1 MNTQKPTPK
10 PEQNQITIRGA
21 RTHNLKGIDVDI
33 PHNAL
38 TVVSGVSGSGK
49 SSLAF
54 DTVYAEGQ
62 RRYVE
67 SLSAYARQ
75 FLERIE
81 KPDVDHMDG
90 LAPAIAI
97 KQKNQT
103 RNPRSTVATAT
114 EIYDY
119 LRLLYA
125 RCGTVTCLH
134 CGGIVK
140 HDTVD
145 EIVAALLALPEGTR
159 TYALF
164 PIVRAEVKIEPMQAA
179 KSEIEAEP
187 ESKPQ
192 KSVAKKSAKSVK
204 SAVAPAYDLTESLKE
219 RLAELRRRGYN
230 RLYQAGKIVEFSTP
244 ESLLEL
250 DFAQPIFVLADRLA
264 LSSDIRSRIVDAIET
279 GYRESGEIQFH
290 LIPRTPDSTQQ
301 NQSNLIPSE
310 AEHSPSN
317 INRSKESSVILSK
330 AGRSA
335 SEANRS
341 NENIV
346 ILSKAGRSASE
357 ANRSNENI
365 VILSEA
371 GRSASEANRS
381 NENIVILS
389 EGGAFAAGV
398 EGPAVASAQPR
409 TLRFSAAFECTT
421 CHRAYREPEPRLFSF
436 NNPFGACPR
445 CQGFGNT
452 IDFDPNLI
460 IPDKSKSLANGA
472 IAPWNGAKYRPHH
485 GEMIRAARTAGIPT
499 DIPWYDLTA
508 DQQRFIEDGSGSF
521 PGIRGFFSALERK
534 KYKLHVRVFLS
545 KYRGYALCPD
555 CRGQRLRAEA
565 RAVLINDKN
574 ICEVSSLTI
583 SEAQVFFDSLRLS
596 PAQTEVAGKILE
608 EVRQRI
614 GFLHQV
620 GLDYLTLDRL
630 SSTLSGGES
639 QRIQLATSLGSRLV
653 GALYVL
659 DEPSIGLHTRDTARL
674 IAIMQDLR
682 DLGNTIL
689 VVEHDPDVIR
699 SADHLLDLGPGAG
712 ELGGHLLAS
721 GTVAEV
727 TRNPASIT
735 GKYLSGRLTIPVPK
749 LRREPGRERLRL
761 TGARIHNLRGVD
773 VEIPLNMLVCVTGV
787 SGSGKSTLVHQVL
800 YRALTRA
807 LNQDAQPEGDPTPL
821 FRELSGTQHL
831 NEVVLVDQSP
841 IGRTPRSNPVT
852 YIKAFDDIRALFA
865 AQPDAKRRNFGPGHF
880 SFNVPGGR
888 CDVCEGDG
896 TVTVEMQFLADIEL
910 PCEECGGTRYKP
922 SVLDIKYK
930 GRNIHDVLNMTVKE
944 ALTYFA
950 GHPRIV
956 DKLYV
961 LDEVG
966 LGYVRLGQSATTL
979 SGGEAQRVKLAA
991 HLATARSITGRTGN
1005 EAAARARSRTLYIL
1019 DEPTTGLHFD
1029 DVAKLL
1035 AAFRKLIE
1043 GGGSLL
1049 VIEHNLDV
1057 IKSADW
1063 VIDMGPEGGSAG
1075 GQIVATGTPE
1085 EIAANPASHT
1095 GHWLAPVL
1103 APIPKPEPEPQLT
1116 T

>member
-1 MNTQKPTPK
+1 MLSQIIDTQQDAKPAAQSGESAP
-10 PEQNQITIRGA
+10 PRGVLIASDSIVIRGA
-21 RTHNLKGIDVDI
+21 RTHNLKSIDVDI

-38 TVVSGVSGSGK
+38 TVVTGVSGSGK

-54 DTVYAEGQ
+54 DTIYAEGQ

-81 KPDVDHMDG
+81 KPDVDFMDG

-97 KQKNQT
+97 KQKNST

-134 CGGIVK
+134 CGGIVR

-145 EIVAALLALPEGTR
+145 EIVAALLALPASTR
-159 TYALF
+159 AYALF
-164 PIVRAEVKIEPMQAA
+164 PIARAEIQLEPLQPSAVEPAPEPPKPVK
-179 KSEIEAEP
+179 KSTT
-187 ESKPQ
+187 
-192 KSVAKKSAKSVK
+192 KKSAKN
-204 SAVAPAYDLTESLKE
+204 APVDVTFNLTDALKD

-230 RLYQAGKIVEFSTP
+230 RLYQQIGDQPGKIVEFSTP
-244 ESLLEL
+244 ESLLSL
-250 DFAQPIFVLADRLA
+250 DFDQPIFVLIDRLA
-264 LSSDIRSRIVDAIET
+264 ISPDIRSRIVDAIET
-279 GYRESGEIQFH
+279 GYRESGEVQFH
-290 LIPRTPDSTQQ
+290 TLPREE
-301 NQSNLIPSE
+301 NE
-310 AEHSPSN
+310 APTH
-317 INRSKESSVILSK
+317 
-330 AGRSA
+330 
-335 SEANRS
+335 
-341 NENIV
+341 
-346 ILSKAGRSASE
+346 
-357 ANRSNENI
+357 
-365 VILSEA
+365 
-371 GRSASEANRS
+371 
-381 NENIVILS
+381 
-389 EGGAFAAGV
+389 
-398 EGPAVASAQPR
+398 
-409 TLRFSAAFECTT
+409 LRYSAAFECST

-436 NNPFGACPR
+436 NNPYGACPR

-460 IPDKSKSLANGA
+460 LPDRSRTLAQGA
-472 IAPWNGAKYRPHH
+472 IAPWTTPKYRPFH
-485 GEMIRAARTAGIPT
+485 GEMIRFAKSAAIPT
-499 DIPWYDLTA
+499 DVPWYDL
-508 DQQRFIEDGSGSF
+508 DPPQQELLWNGPNSGQSPY
-521 PGIRGFFSALERK
+521 PGIRGFFAALERK

-555 CRGQRLRAEA
+555 CHGQRLRAEA
-565 RAVLINDKN
+565 RAVLIAPQNGPAKN
-574 ICEVSSLTI
+574 ICEVTSLTI
-583 SEAQVFFDSLRLS
+583 TAAEAFFDNLELT
-596 PAQTEVAGKILE
+596 PAQTEIAGKILE

-614 GFLHQV
+614 HFLIEV

-659 DEPSIGLHTRDTARL
+659 DEPSIGLHPRDTAKL
-674 IAIMQDLR
+674 IRILHALR

-689 VVEHDPDVIR
+689 VVEHDPSVIR

-712 ELGGHLLAS
+712 ELGGHVLAA

-727 TRNPASIT
+727 TANPNSIT
-735 GKYLSGRLTIPVPK
+735 GKYLSGRLTIPVPRH
-749 LRREPGRERLRL
+749 RREPGRELLQL
-761 TGARIHNLRGVD
+761 TGVRLHNLRGID
-773 VEIPLNMLVCVTGV
+773 VEIPLNLLCCVTGV
-787 SGSGKSTLVHQVL
+787 SGSGKSTLIHQVL
-800 YRALTRA
+800 YRALMQSLHREPGSSA
-807 LNQDAQPEGDPTPL
+807 PEQTNL
-821 FRELSGTQHL
+821 FRSLAGSQYL
-831 NEVVLVDQSP
+831 NDVVLVDQSP

-865 AQPDAKRRNFGPGHF
+865 AQPDAKRHGFGPGAF

-888 CDVCEGDG
+888 CDTCEGDG

-910 PCEECGGTRYKP
+910 PCEDCNGTRYK
-922 SVLDIKYK
+922 SSILEIKYK
-930 GRNIHDVLNMTVKE
+930 NKNIHDVLNMTVKQ
-944 ALTYFA
+944 ALSYFA

-956 DKLYV
+956 DKLAV

-979 SGGEAQRVKLAA
+979 SGGEAQRVKLAS
-991 HLATARSITGRTGN
+991 HLATARSIANRTGTSDFFN
-1005 EAAARARSRTLYIL
+1005 QSDAPTASQIAARARSRTLYIL

-1029 DVAKLL
+1029 DVQKLL

-1049 VIEHNLDV
+1049 VIEHNLDI

-1063 VIDMGPEGGSAG
+1063 VIDLGPEGGDAG
-1075 GQIVATGTPE
+1075 GQVVATGTPE
-1085 EIAANPASHT
+1085 QIAAHPASHT
-1095 GHWLAPVL
+1095 GTHLR
-1103 APIPKPEPEPQLT
+1103 PILGLSQ
-1116 T
+1116 

>member
-1 MNTQKPTPK
+1 MND
-10 PEQNQITIRGA
+10 QITIRGA
-21 RTHNLKGIDVDI
+21 RTHNLKNIDVDI

-145 EIVAALLALPEGTR
+145 EIVASLLQLPEGTR
-159 TYALF
+159 MNVLF
-164 PIVRAEVKIEPMQAA
+164 PIVRAEIKLEPMQAA
-179 KSEIEAEP
+179 ATAVQVEVPTPKKTA
-187 ESKPQ
+187 
-192 KSVAKKSAKSVK
+192 AKKSAKSTK
-204 SAVAPAYDLTESLKE
+204 TVASVTMNLTDSLKE

-230 RLYQAGKIVEFSTP
+230 RLFQAGKIVEFSTP

-250 DFAQPIFVLADRLA
+250 DFNQPIFALIDRLA
-264 LSSDIRSRIVDAIET
+264 VSSDSRARIVDAIET
-279 GYRESGEIQFH
+279 GFRESGEVQFH
-290 LIPRTPDSTQQ
+290 TAPREEE
-301 NQSNLIPSE
+301 SE
-310 AEHSPSN
+310 
-317 INRSKESSVILSK
+317 SK
-330 AGRSA
+330 R
-335 SEANRS
+335 
-341 NENIV
+341 
-346 ILSKAGRSASE
+346 
-357 ANRSNENI
+357 
-365 VILSEA
+365 
-371 GRSASEANRS
+371 
-381 NENIVILS
+381 
-389 EGGAFAAGV
+389 F
-398 EGPAVASAQPR
+398 
-409 TLRFSAAFECTT
+409 RFSAAFECTT

-436 NNPFGACPR
+436 NNPYGACPR

-452 IDFDPNLI
+452 IDFDPDLI
-460 IPDKSKSLANGA
+460 IPDKSKTLDEGA
-472 IAPWNGAKYRPHH
+472 VAPWTTTKYRPHH
-485 GEMIRAARTAGIPT
+485 GEMKRAAKSAGIPT
-499 DIPWYDLTA
+499 DVPWYDLTA
-508 DQQRFIEDGSGSF
+508 AQQRFIEDGNGSF
-521 PGIRGFFSALERK
+521 PGIRGFFTELDRK

-565 RAVLINDKN
+565 RAVLIHNQN
-574 ICEVSSLTI
+574 ICETSALTI
-583 SEAQVFFDSLRLS
+583 TAAQEFFDNLQLS
-596 PAQTEVAGKILE
+596 PAQTEIAGKILE

-614 GFLHQV
+614 HFLHQV

-659 DEPSIGLHTRDTARL
+659 DEPSIGLHTRDTAKL
-674 IAIMQDLR
+674 IHIMEELR

-699 SADHLLDLGPGAG
+699 AADHLLDLGPGAG
-712 ELGGHLLAS
+712 ELGGQLLAS

-727 TRNPASIT
+727 TANPNSIT
-735 GKYLSGRLTIPVPK
+735 GRYLSGRATIPVPK
-749 LRREPGRERLRL
+749 HRREPGREHLKL

-773 VEIPLNMLVCVTGV
+773 LDIPLGLLCCVTGV
-787 SGSGKSTLVHQVL
+787 SGSGKSTIVHQVL
-800 YRALTRA
+800 YRAVMQA
-807 LNQDAQPEGDPTPL
+807 LGQTEGSDPAHL
-821 FRELSGTQHL
+821 YRELSGTQHL
-831 NEVVLVDQSP
+831 NDVVLVDQSP

-865 AQPDAKRRNFGPGHF
+865 AQPDAKRRGFGPGHF

-910 PCEECGGTRYKP
+910 PCEECNGARYK
-922 SVLDIKYK
+922 SAILEIRYK
-930 GRNIHDVLNMTVKE
+930 GKNIHDVLNMTVKE
-944 ALTYFA
+944 ALVYFA
-950 GHPRIV
+950 GHPKIV

-979 SGGEAQRVKLAA
+979 SGGEAQRVKLAS
-991 HLATARSITGRTGN
+991 HLATARSITTRSGTN
-1005 EAAARARSRTLYIL
+1005 DTAAKARSRTLYIL

-1035 AAFRKLIE
+1035 AAFRKLID

-1063 VIDMGPEGGSAG
+1063 VIDMGPEGGNGG
-1075 GQIVATGTPE
+1075 GQIVAVGTPE
-1085 EIAANPASHT
+1085 EIAAHPGSHT

-1103 APIPKPEPEPQLT
+1103 NVSSKENAAALQAT
-1116 T
+1116 A

>member
-1 MNTQKPTPK
+1 MSEQKPD
-10 PEQNQITIRGA
+10 QITIRGA

-134 CGGIVK
+134 CGGIVR

-145 EIVAALLALPEGTR
+145 EIVATLLSLPEGTR

-164 PIVRAEVKIEPMQAA
+164 PILRAEIKLEPMQQP
-179 KSEIEAEP
+179 SAEP
-187 ESKPQ
+187 EAEAPRPKKSAAK
-192 KSVAKKSAKSVK
+192 KSVKSAKSV
-204 SAVAPAYDLTESLKE
+204 VAPFIDITDALKE
-219 RLAELRRRGYN
+219 RLTELRRRGYN

-250 DFAQPIFVLADRLA
+250 DFSAAARETSPIFVLVDRLA
-264 LSSDIRSRIVDAIET
+264 ISPDSRARIVDAIET

-290 LIPRTPDSTQQ
+290 TVPRNGED
-301 NQSNLIPSE
+301 E
-310 AEHSPSN
+310 AEPQH
-317 INRSKESSVILSK
+317 
-330 AGRSA
+330 
-335 SEANRS
+335 
-341 NENIV
+341 
-346 ILSKAGRSASE
+346 
-357 ANRSNENI
+357 
-365 VILSEA
+365 
-371 GRSASEANRS
+371 
-381 NENIVILS
+381 
-389 EGGAFAAGV
+389 
-398 EGPAVASAQPR
+398 
-409 TLRFSAAFECTT
+409 LRFSAAFECST
-421 CHRAYREPEPRLFSF
+421 CHRAWREPEPRLFSF
-436 NNPFGACPR
+436 NNPYGACPR

-460 IPDKSKSLANGA
+460 IPDKSKTLNQGA
-472 IAPWNGAKYRPHH
+472 IAPWTTTKYRAHH
-485 GEMIRAARTAGIPT
+485 GEMIRAAKAANIPT
-499 DIPWYDLTA
+499 DTPWYDLTPE
-508 DQQRFIEDGSGSF
+508 QQRFIEDGNGSF
-521 PGIRGFFSALERK
+521 PGIRGFFAALERK

-565 RAVLINDKN
+565 RAVLINDRN
-574 ICEVSSLTI
+574 ICETSALTI
-583 SEAQVFFDSLRLS
+583 VDAQQFFDNLQLS
-596 PAQTEVAGKILE
+596 PAQTEIAGKILE

-614 GFLHQV
+614 HFLHQV

-659 DEPSIGLHTRDTARL
+659 DEPSIGLHTRDTAKL
-674 IAIMQDLR
+674 IRIMKDLR

-699 SADHLLDLGPGAG
+699 AADHLLDLGPGAG
-712 ELGGHLLAS
+712 ELGGHLLAA

-727 TRNPASIT
+727 TANPNSIT
-735 GKYLSGRLTIPVPK
+735 GKYLSGRATIPIPRH
-749 LRREPGRERLRL
+749 RRDPGDSKAHLKL

-773 VEIPLNMLVCVTGV
+773 LNIPLNLLCVVTGV
-787 SGSGKSTLVHQVL
+787 SGSGKSTIVHQVL
-800 YRALTRA
+800 YRALMQA
-807 LNQDAQPEGDPTPL
+807 LGQTEGGDPAHL
-821 FRELSGTQHL
+821 YRELSGSQHL
-831 NEVVLVDQSP
+831 NDVILVDQSP

-865 AQPDAKRRNFGPGHF
+865 AQPDAKRRGFGPGHF

-910 PCEECGGTRYKP
+910 PCEECNGTRYK
-922 SVLDIKYK
+922 SSTLEIKYK
-930 GRNIHDVLNMTVKE
+930 NKNIYDVLSMTVKE

-961 LDEVG
+961 LG
-966 LGYVRLGQSATTL
+966 RGRPRLRPSRPVRHHTL
-979 SGGEAQRVKLAA
+979 RR
-991 HLATARSITGRTGN
+991 RS
-1005 EAAARARSRTLYIL
+1005 AARQAR
-1019 DEPTTGLHFD
+1019 
-1029 DVAKLL
+1029 
-1035 AAFRKLIE
+1035 
-1043 GGGSLL
+1043 
-1049 VIEHNLDV
+1049 
-1057 IKSADW
+1057 
-1063 VIDMGPEGGSAG
+1063 
-1075 GQIVATGTPE
+1075 
-1085 EIAANPASHT
+1085 
-1095 GHWLAPVL
+1095 LAPRHR
-1103 APIPKPEPEPQLT
+1103 PQHHRP
-1116 T
+1116 